1 MAEESGSSAGLLR
14 WCGMAL
20 VLGGMLIA
28 VAIMLHPSSETA
40 ITIIASEVGLVA
52 AHFVYT
58 LSGLLVLLGL
68 PGLYVSQRAGM
79 GRLGLIGFLT
89 AFAGTYLIAVTGNFG
104 FFAPVLAREAP
115 AVLDAILQY
124 WPVAVINGLAAIT
137 FLIGYVLFGIAMTKT
152 ATLPRFAGV
161 LVAVGAPAY
170 LVGAGLSVLV
180 STAAW
185 PVAVLGS
192 VSLGAGLAW
201 AGYRLWRTPAG

>member
-1 MAEESGSSAGLLR
+1 M
-14 WCGMAL
+14 
-20 VLGGMLIA
+20 
-28 VAIMLHPSSETA
+28 
-40 ITIIASEVGLVA
+40 
-52 AHFVYT
+52 
-58 LSGLLVLLGL
+58 
-68 PGLYVSQRAGM
+68 
-79 GRLGLIGFLT
+79 
-89 AFAGTYLIAVTGNFG
+89 
-104 FFAPVLAREAP
+104 
-115 AVLDAILQY
+115 LDAILQY

-170 LVGAGLSVLV
+170 LVGAGISVLV